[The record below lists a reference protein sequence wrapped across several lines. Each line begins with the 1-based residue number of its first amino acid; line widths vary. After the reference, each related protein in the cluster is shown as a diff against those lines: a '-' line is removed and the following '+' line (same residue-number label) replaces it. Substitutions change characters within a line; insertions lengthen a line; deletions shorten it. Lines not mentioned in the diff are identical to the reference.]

1 MNYKICLCIILLGTL
16 IGCSNKKAKESF
28 SENGHA
34 GQKMEFPSSTVKYA
48 SKFKIEVKKGYTVVT
63 VLNPWQ
69 GANQDYVYV
78 LFSDSQ
84 EKPDLSAFRKCQNE
98 IIREVRIPLERVVLT
113 STTFIPLLEQLE
125 EATALVGFP
134 GTDHIASERIRRLVD
149 EGKVENL
156 GAEAQLNI
164 EKLINLNPDAL
175 MDYAM
180 QGENKSG
187 TLARKGGI
195 PVLYNADYLETS
207 PLGRAEW
214 IKFAGAFFDKAE
226 KADSIFN
233 ALEQNYD
240 SLKALAS
247 KSDYKPT
254 VFSGIV
260 YGDTWFLPGGR
271 NSAAQFL
278 KDAQADYL
286 WKDTPDEGSI
296 KLSFEAVYYK
306 AHNADFWIGAA
317 SFNSLQEIKNA
328 DSRYANF
335 RAFKE
340 GNVYTYNAKV
350 GAKGGLTFFELGY
363 ARPDLVLADHIK
375 ILHSELLPDYEL
387 FFYKRLK

>member
-1 MNYKICLCIILLGTL
+1 MNYKIYLCIFIFG
-16 IGCSNKKAKESF
+16 IVFGCSHKKEKESI
-28 SENGHA
+28 SESEDA
-34 GQKMEFPSSTVKYA
+34 GQKFASSTIKYA

-69 GANQDYVYV
+69 GADQDYVYV
-78 LFSDSQ
+78 LVSDRQ
-84 EKPDLSAFRKCQNE
+84 ETPDLAAFRKSQNE
-98 IIREVRIPLERVVLT
+98 IIQEVKVPLERVVLT
-113 STTFIPLLEQLE
+113 STTFIPLLEQLG
-125 EATALVGFP
+125 EAAALVGFP
-134 GTDHIASERIRRLVD
+134 GTEHISSEKVRKHID

-164 EKLINLNPDAL
+164 ERLINLNPDAL

-240 SLKALAS
+240 SLKVLAS
-247 KSDYKPT
+247 KTTIKPT

-286 WKDTPDEGSI
+286 WRDTPNEGSI
-296 KLSFEAVYYK
+296 KLSFEAVYDK
-306 AHNADFWIGAA
+306 AHDADFWIGAA

-375 ILHSELLPDYEL
+375 MLHPELLPDYEL
-387 FFYKRLK
+387 YFYKQLK

>member
-1 MNYKICLCIILLGTL
+1 MNYKVCLWFFL
-16 IGCSNKKAKESF
+16 IGIVFGCSGKKEKASSVGNEDAVQKKEVL
-28 SENGHA
+28 
-34 GQKMEFPSSTVKYA
+34 SSTVKYA
-48 SKFKIEVKKGYTVVT
+48 SKFKIEVEKDYTVVT
-63 VLNPWQ
+63 VSNPWQ

-78 LFSDSQ
+78 LFTDSQ
-84 EKPDLSAFRKCQNE
+84 EKPDLSAFRKSQNE
-98 IIREVRIPLERVVLT
+98 IIQEVRIPLERVVLT

-125 EATALVGFP
+125 EAAALVGFP
-134 GTDHIASERIRRLVD
+134 GTDHIASENIRRLVD
-149 EGKVENL
+149 DGKVENL

-187 TLARKGGI
+187 ALARKGGI
-195 PVLYNADYLETS
+195 PVLYNADYLEAT

-214 IKFAGAFFDKAE
+214 IKFAGAFFDKSQ

-247 KSDYKPT
+247 KTEYNPT

-286 WKDTPDEGSI
+286 WKDTPNEGSI
-296 KLSFEAVYYK
+296 KLSFEAVYDK
-306 AHNADFWIGAA
+306 ALDADFWIGAA

-328 DSRYANF
+328 DNRYANF

-340 GNVYTYNAKV
+340 GNVYTYNAKM

-375 ILHSELLPDYEL
+375 ILHPELLPDYEL
-387 FFYKRLK
+387 YFYKRLE